1 MKKRLI
7 AWSGILLLTLFLVAC
22 TPSAGDDAR
31 SYPVTENTAELVVF
45 TAPDDLEP
53 ISLKEYLDGLT
64 AAGTL
69 TYTIADGMI
78 TSLNGTENVTG
89 AAGGS
94 YWMIYC
100 DLLEKDGVIY
110 ADPAYSYSY
119 NGLALASSSY
129 GAEGLPVLAGYTYAL
144 VYEEMSW

>member
-1 MKKRLI
+1 
-7 AWSGILLLTLFLVAC
+7 
-22 TPSAGDDAR
+22 
-31 SYPVTENTAELVVF
+31 
-45 TAPDDLEP
+45 
-53 ISLKEYLDGLT
+53 
-64 AAGTL
+64 
-69 TYTIADGMI
+69 
-78 TSLNGTENVTG
+78 
-89 AAGGS
+89 
-94 YWMIYC
+94 MIYC

>member
-1 MKKRLI
+1 
-7 AWSGILLLTLFLVAC
+7 
-22 TPSAGDDAR
+22 
-31 SYPVTENTAELVVF
+31 
-45 TAPDDLEP
+45 
-53 ISLKEYLDGLT
+53 
-64 AAGTL
+64 
-69 TYTIADGMI
+69 MI

-89 AAGGS
+89 DAGGS

>member
-7 AWSGILLLTLFLVAC
+7 AWSGVLLLTLFLVAC
-22 TPSAGDDAR
+22 TPGTGDDAR

-45 TAPDDLEP
+45 TAPDDLET
-53 ISLKEYLDGLT
+53 ISLKEYLDGLA
-64 AAGTL
+64 AAGML

-78 TSLNGTENVTG
+78 TSLNGTENITG

-119 NGLALASSSY
+119 NGLTLASSSY